1 MQVTAHEL
9 GIPVEMVQVQPTNTI
24 TNANGSV
31 TGGSMTSELVCYVRF
46 KILKK
51 TNHNETISQKLID
64 LILLCCLTRLL

>member
-9 GIPVEMVQVQPTNTI
+9 GIPVEMVQVQTTNTI

-51 TNHNETISQKLID
+51 NHNETFSHKLID
-64 LILLCCLTRLL
+64 LILLCAV

>member
-31 TGGSMTSELVCYVRF
+31 TGGSMTSELVCYVRL
-46 KILKK
+46 ILKK
-51 TNHNETISQKLID
+51 TNHKKLSQKLIA
-64 LILLCCLTRLL
+64 LILLCAV